1 MESSY
6 GELLWGVRLDDD
18 GPGDAAN
25 DGQWLLRFRGES

>member
-1 MESSY
+1 MENCC
-6 GELLWGVRLDDD
+6 GGVRLDDD

>member
-6 GELLWGVRLDDD
+6 GGLLWGVRLDDD
-18 GPGDAAN
+18 DVGDAAN

>member
-6 GELLWGVRLDDD
+6 GELLWGVWLDDD
-18 GPGDAAN
+18 GTGDAAN